1 VVEHP
6 WKRFINTQDAD
17 MTEPGV
23 YWNSAFAWLVG
34 YAVNDA
40 TLPEL
45 SVASVQT
52 GFSLA
57 WPLRSTPFALDSATN
72 LVPPVTWTLVTNH
85 PTISNGTCTVMLPA
99 NSARASFYRLRA
111 P

>member
-1 VVEHP
+1 
-6 WKRFINTQDAD
+6 

-23 YWNSAFAWLVG
+23 YWNSAFAWLAG

-45 SVASVQT
+45 KASFAAG
-52 GFSLA
+52 GFNLS
-57 WPLRSTPFALDSATN
+57 WPLRSAPFALQSATN
-72 LVPPVTWTLVTNH
+72 LVSPVTWTLVTDQ
-85 PTISNGTCTVMLPA
+85 PSISNGTCTVMLPA
-99 NSARASFYRLRA
+99 NSRPANFYRLSA

>member
-1 VVEHP
+1 
-6 WKRFINTQDAD
+6 

-45 SVASVQT
+45 RAVSIAG
-52 GFSLA
+52 GFNVS
-57 WPLRSTPFALDSATN
+57 WPLRSAPFALYTATN
-72 LVPPVTWTLVTNH
+72 LVPPITWALVTNR
-85 PTISNGTCTVMLPA
+85 PALSNQTCTVVLPA
-99 NSARASFYRLRA
+99 NSTRASFYRLRA

>member
-1 VVEHP
+1 
-6 WKRFINTQDAD
+6 

-40 TLPEL
+40 TPPEL
-45 SVASVQT
+45 NIASAPDAINV
-52 GFSLA
+52 S
-57 WPLRSTPFALDSATN
+57 WPLRSAPFALYHATN
-72 LVPPVTWTLVTNH
+72 LASPVTWTIATNQ
-85 PTISNGTCTVMLPA
+85 PVLSNGTRAVLLPVNGA
-99 NSARASFYRLRA
+99 ETGFYRLSA